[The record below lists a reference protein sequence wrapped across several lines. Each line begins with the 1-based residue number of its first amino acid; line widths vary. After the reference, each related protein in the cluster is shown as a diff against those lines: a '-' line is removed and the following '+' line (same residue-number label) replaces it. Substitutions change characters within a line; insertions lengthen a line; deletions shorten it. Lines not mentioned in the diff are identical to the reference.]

1 MAALVHDEPWVDWM
15 QSWSPAGWLGM
26 ANRAPAASADLVR
39 RRQRDLL
46 EHAHARSQFYR
57 RHHGRHPGALMPAW
71 QDLPPVDKTTL
82 MANFDQWVTDPAITR
97 AGVEDFLADRSR
109 IGEDFLRRYAIW
121 TSSGTSGEP
130 GIFVQDSG
138 ALAVYSSLLE
148 SRMDR
153 RFATQRWW
161 PMAASGA
168 FGPWGLQPRSA
179 LVAALDGHYASV
191 SFWRRQCR
199 FNPVSGSASRAF
211 SVTQPI
217 EEICAGLQE
226 WRPAFLASYPSM
238 LAELARQQQAGR
250 LRLTPLA
257 LWAGGEGLP
266 ASTRDWI
273 ESVFG
278 APVINDYGASECLSI
293 AFECPH
299 GRMHLNDDW
308 VVMEPVDADDR
319 PVEPGTPSKAVLL
332 TNLANRVQ
340 PLIRYRLGDSV
351 TMHPDDCPCGNHR
364 PSFTIEGRGDDTLRL
379 RDARSAEVRLSPLA
393 VTTVLE
399 EGADLHRFQL
409 LQTSPD
415 ALSLRLDDSLS
426 SDPARLRERAL
437 TVLRDYLRR
446 QGLPEIKLS
455 VDAAPPSVDP
465 ASGKLRQVIVMAD

>member
-211 SVTQPI
+211 SV
-217 EEICAGLQE
+217 
-226 WRPAFLASYPSM
+226 
-238 LAELARQQQAGR
+238 
-250 LRLTPLA
+250 
-257 LWAGGEGLP
+257 
-266 ASTRDWI
+266 
-273 ESVFG
+273 
-278 APVINDYGASECLSI
+278 
-293 AFECPH
+293 
-299 GRMHLNDDW
+299 
-308 VVMEPVDADDR
+308 
-319 PVEPGTPSKAVLL
+319 
-332 TNLANRVQ
+332 
-340 PLIRYRLGDSV
+340 DS
-351 TMHPDDCPCGNHR
+351 
-364 PSFTIEGRGDDTLRL
+364 S
-379 RDARSAEVRLSPLA
+379 
-393 VTTVLE
+393 
-399 EGADLHRFQL
+399 
-409 LQTSPD
+409 
-415 ALSLRLDDSLS
+415 
-426 SDPARLRERAL
+426 
-437 TVLRDYLRR
+437 
-446 QGLPEIKLS
+446 
-455 VDAAPPSVDP
+455 
-465 ASGKLRQVIVMAD
+465 